1 MPCTILVS
9 FGVSLN
15 AAHLVAL
22 TSSVFFFSVARFPER
37 APPFL
42 ASKFSARLS
51 ASIFLLFGLGEILL
65 RGGLGFLEACP
76 PWLSIQSAALT
87 REPFT
92 RGRSSTSAC
101 GRSLQGCHL
110 HGAKFSR
117 YFKHSPDRLGMKRRC
132 LPASGGTEVFLGA
145 RRSGS
150 VCDQGNPA
158 PAGFR
163 KRPASRMQA
172 CSGSMLLCC
181 DGAVSNKHVWHQD
194 EERASPIIGAIGA
207 VTLRRTSGTRPRVR
221 RCSRASRFAT
231 RGIREMSNLETYR
244 EKALKCAR
252 AANGAHNTA
261 QRVELLGLA
270 SIYRALADYV
280 DDRPAHGPAYR
291 VDEDQD
297 TQNTIYYPS
306 RRYAP
311 KRAWI
316 LALPTSLVEFGLIV
330 FLALAATQF
339 FIWLAMR
346 GPALL
351 ERSST
356 WRPTCF
362 LFSCE
367 TQAQPHREARAQP
380 EPKSQSQLQPQALL
394 QPQPQPQ
401 AQPQIQ
407 PRPPRHQ
414 PPPRPRMLDGVVV
427 GDEPQRHSP
436 IECWRDRSVRGPC
449 FD

>member
-1 MPCTILVS
+1 LP
-9 FGVSLN
+9 
-15 AAHLVAL
+15 
-22 TSSVFFFSVARFPER
+22 
-37 APPFL
+37 
-42 ASKFSARLS
+42 
-51 ASIFLLFGLGEILL
+51 FGLGLL
-65 RGGLGFLEACP
+65 RGGLGFLDACP
-76 PWLSIQSAALT
+76 PWLSQFNLLARPL
-87 REPFT
+87 EH
-92 RGRSSTSAC
+92 RGLRAF
-101 GRSLQGCHL
+101 RLQGCHP

-117 YFKHSPDRLGMKRRC
+117 CFKHSPDRLGMKRPR
-132 LPASGGTEVFLGA
+132 LPAFGGTEIFLGA
-145 RRSGS
+145 HRSGS

-158 PAGFR
+158 PAGSR
-163 KRPASRMQA
+163 NRSASRTQA

-181 DGAVSNKHVWHQD
+181 DRAVSNKHVWHQD

-207 VTLRRTSGTRPRVR
+207 DVTPYVGNRPRVR
-221 RCSRASRFAT
+221 RCGRASRFAT

-252 AANGAHNTA
+252 AANEVHNTA

-270 SIYRALADYV
+270 SIYMALAEYV
-280 DDRPAHGPAYR
+280 DDRPAQGPAYR

-297 TQNTIYYPS
+297 TQNTVYYPS
-306 RRYAP
+306 RRWA
-311 KRAWI
+311 RI

-346 GPALL
+346 DPALL

-362 LFSCE
+362 LFACE

-380 EPKSQSQLQPQALL
+380 EPKSQSQPQPQALL
-394 QPQPQPQ
+394 QRQPQF
-401 AQPQIQ
+401 QIQ

-414 PPPRPRMLDGVVV
+414 PPPRSRMLDGVVV
-427 GDEPQRHSP
+427 GDESQRHSP